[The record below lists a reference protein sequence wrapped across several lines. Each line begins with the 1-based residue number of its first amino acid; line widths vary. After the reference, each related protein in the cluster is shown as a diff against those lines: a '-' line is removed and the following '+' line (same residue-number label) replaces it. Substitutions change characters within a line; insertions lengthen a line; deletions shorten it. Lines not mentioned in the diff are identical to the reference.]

1 MRIGLSTFVA
11 VLLLSVPASPVQAQS
26 PASYG
31 IKAGFTSSSVSTNMF
46 ADEIE
51 RREGLSAVAFAEWF
65 DMSYFSLLT
74 ELGYTQRGYSRT
86 VEVRNPQG
94 ERLGTEERS
103 TRFDYLTVAALAKL
117 QYPGSAL
124 KPYAVAGPRSDV
136 LLGGAPSNLVTDQY
150 DTLAFGGTIGAG
162 VELSRQLLPVPVFLE
177 VRYNADAT
185 NSLSCCPRDMSNRA
199 FDILLGIEL

>member
-11 VLLLSVPASPVQAQS
+11 ALLLSVPALPVQAQS
-26 PASYG
+26 PISYG
-31 IKAGFTSSSVSTNMF
+31 VKAGFTSSSVSTNMF

-74 ELGYTQRGYSRT
+74 ELGYVQRGYSKT

-94 ERLGTEERS
+94 ERLGTEEKS

-117 QYPGSAL
+117 QYSGPAFQ
-124 KPYAVAGPRSDV
+124 PYAVAGPRGDV
-136 LLGGAPSNLVTDQY
+136 LRGGAPSNLVTDQY

-162 VELSRQLLPVPVFLE
+162 VELGKQLLPVPVYLE
-177 VRYNADAT
+177 VRYNADVT
-185 NSLSCCPRDMSNRA
+185 NSLSCCPRDMSNQA
-199 FDILLGIEL
+199 FDILLGIAL